1 MARRRNEATIVTP
14 SLRNRVLREWHQ
26 LPTREPFAPGKSA
39 TAMDA
44 LVPSV
49 MKGLGLEKR
58 LHESQ
63 VFYLWQQI
71 VGDDVAH
78 HAQPVSLRNGILVV
92 AVDHPI
98 WLQELQRFHKA
109 LLLQKV
115 QERVGKKAIR
125 DIFFRIG

>member
-1 MARRRNEATIVTP
+1 MTP
-14 SLRNRVLREWHQ
+14 ALHNRVLREWHQ
-26 LPTREPFAPGKSA
+26 LPTREPFTPGKSA

-58 LHESQ
+58 LQESQ

-71 VGDDVAH
+71 VGADVAH

-98 WLQELQRFHKA
+98 WLQELQRFHKT

>member
-1 MARRRNEATIVTP
+1 MTVTP
-14 SLRNRVLREWHQ
+14 ALRDRVLREWQQ
-26 LPTREPFAPGKSA
+26 LPTREPCSEQVKPAA
-39 TAMDA
+39 AMDA

-58 LHESQ
+58 LQESQ
-63 VFYLWQQI
+63 VFYLWEQI
-71 VGDDVAH
+71 VGADVAR
-78 HAQPVSLRNGILVV
+78 HAQPVSLRNSILVV

-115 QERVGKKAIR
+115 QERVGKKAVR

>member
-1 MARRRNEATIVTP
+1 MTP
-14 SLRNRVLREWHQ
+14 ALRNRVLREWQQ
-26 LPTREPFAPGKSA
+26 LPTREPFTPGKPAS
-39 TAMDA
+39 AMDT

-58 LHESQ
+58 LQESQ
-63 VFYLWQQI
+63 VFYFWQQI
-71 VGDDVAH
+71 VGADVAR

-109 LLLQKV
+109 LLLQKI
-115 QERVGKKAIR
+115 QEHVGKKAIR

>member
-1 MARRRNEATIVTP
+1 MTP
-14 SLRNRVLREWHQ
+14 ALRNQVLREWRQ
-26 LPTREPFAPGKSA
+26 FPSRESFAPGKA
-39 TAMDA
+39 TTAMNT

-49 MKGLGLEKR
+49 MKGFGLEKR

-63 VFYLWQQI
+63 VFHLWQQI
-71 VGDDVAH
+71 VGADVAS
-78 HAQPVSLRNGILVV
+78 HAHPVSLRNGILVV

-115 QERVGKKAIR
+115 QECVGKKAIR